1 MLRQHLTAMLVAL
14 SSSGPLSRSIAWRGP
29 LHALVRQLPSLKLA
43 LCRTACNQLAALILA
58 GVPLFVFPCDRTT
71 AVLSLAPAM
80 AGAAA
85 YRPLRLEIE
94 GRAFHSTL
102 FARLHTSKAEDSDLP
117 AQRTLFAV
125 NVPHGATEAG
135 LQAAFERL
143 GAVSEVRLSSMTAEP
158 ASSSAAAASPAVT
171 STAHVVF
178 ETAEALKATL
188 KSTKALRLSLET
200 AATKRPTESR
210 EMLQKAVDGFLKRF
224 EAEEKKREKEALDAK
239 GKMDADGC
247 ARYVYIGTRMC
258 TRIHGCDV
266 RRSSAP
272 STPRLVDRSRPLTR
286 PLLPA
291 ALLSSVGRANL

>member
-1 MLRQHLTAMLVAL
+1 MERTAV
-14 SSSGPLSRSIAWRGP
+14 
-29 LHALVRQLPSLKLA
+29 HALVQTATQSQTCAVQNGLQPS
-43 LCRTACNQLAALILA
+43 AAFYFL
-58 GVPLFVFPCDRTT
+58 GRRVPLFVFPCDRTT
-71 AVLSLAPAM
+71 AVLSLARRQM

>member
-1 MLRQHLTAMLVAL
+1 MCHMFSLLQEREGFVRCLPCNP
-14 SSSGPLSRSIAWRGP
+14 GPSSRSR
-29 LHALVRQLPSLKLA
+29 
-43 LCRTACNQLAALILA
+43 
-58 GVPLFVFPCDRTT
+58 
-71 AVLSLAPAM
+71 PAM

-158 ASSSAAAASPAVT
+158 ASSSSAAAASPAVT

-200 AATKRPTESR
+200 AATTRPTESR

-247 ARYVYIGTRMC
+247 ARYICIGTRLC
-258 TRIHGCDV
+258 TRIHVRDV

>member
-1 MLRQHLTAMLVAL
+1 MQRCKATRLHRRLLTAVSSADGRVGGYYAIRYDLRQDVGFYLPT
-14 SSSGPLSRSIAWRGP
+14 GPSFRRSRFS
-29 LHALVRQLPSLKLA
+29 
-43 LCRTACNQLAALILA
+43 
-58 GVPLFVFPCDRTT
+58 
-71 AVLSLAPAM
+71 M

-158 ASSSAAAASPAVT
+158 ASSSSSAAAAAPAVT

-200 AATKRPTESR
+200 AATTRSTESR
-210 EMLQKAVDGFLKRF
+210 EVLQKAVDGFLKRF
-224 EAEEKKREKEALDAK
+224 EAEEKKRAKEALDAK

-247 ARYVYIGTRMC
+247 AR
-258 TRIHGCDV
+258 
-266 RRSSAP
+266 
-272 STPRLVDRSRPLTR
+272 
-286 PLLPA
+286 
-291 ALLSSVGRANL
+291 

>member
-1 MLRQHLTAMLVAL
+1 
-14 SSSGPLSRSIAWRGP
+14 
-29 LHALVRQLPSLKLA
+29 
-43 LCRTACNQLAALILA
+43 
-58 GVPLFVFPCDRTT
+58 
-71 AVLSLAPAM
+71 M

-158 ASSSAAAASPAVT
+158 ASSSSAAAAAAAPAVT

-200 AATKRPTESR
+200 AATTRSTESR
-210 EMLQKAVDGFLKRF
+210 EVLQKAVDGFLKRF

-247 ARYVYIGTRMC
+247 AR
-258 TRIHGCDV
+258 
-266 RRSSAP
+266 
-272 STPRLVDRSRPLTR
+272 
-286 PLLPA
+286 
-291 ALLSSVGRANL
+291 

>member
-1 MLRQHLTAMLVAL
+1 MGSRVRCPPLTSKYYHYYSASNLR
-14 SSSGPLSRSIAWRGP
+14 GRPRSDPR
-29 LHALVRQLPSLKLA
+29 PS
-43 LCRTACNQLAALILA
+43 
-58 GVPLFVFPCDRTT
+58 
-71 AVLSLAPAM
+71 M
-80 AGAAA
+80 AGAAG

-102 FARLHTSKAEDSDLP
+102 FARLHTSKADDSDLP

-158 ASSSAAAASPAVT
+158 ASSSSAAATPTVT

-178 ETAEALKATL
+178 ETAEALKAAL

-200 AATKRPTESR
+200 GATTRPTESR
-210 EMLQKAVDGFLKRF
+210 EALQKAVDGFLRRF

-247 ARYVYIGTRMC
+247 ARDDT
-258 TRIHGCDV
+258 
-266 RRSSAP
+266 
-272 STPRLVDRSRPLTR
+272 
-286 PLLPA
+286 
-291 ALLSSVGRANL
+291 